1 MNLVAV
7 IVWATDPEPLMAR
20 SLILHESDLC
30 LPRGSS
36 PIVQEFRS
44 VLFLTH
50 NLAEPVGIGRFPKVV
65 GCPLSF

>member
-44 VLFLTH
+44 VLFLTQ
-50 NLAEPVGIGRFPKVV
+50 NVADLGGLGGVQRMWVV
-65 GCPLSF
+65 R

>member
-1 MNLVAV
+1 MNLVTV

-44 VLFLTH
+44 VLFLTQK
-50 NLAEPVGIGRFPKVV
+50 LIKASGLGGAQRMWVV
-65 GCPLSF
+65 R

>member
-7 IVWATDPEPLMAR
+7 IVWATDPEPLMGR

-44 VLFLTH
+44 VLFLTQ
-50 NLAEPVGIGRFPKVV
+50 NVAESGGLGGAQRMWVV
-65 GCPLSF
+65 R

>member
-7 IVWATDPEPLMAR
+7 IVWATDPEPLLAR

-44 VLFLTH
+44 VLFLTQ
-50 NLAEPVGIGRFPKVV
+50 NLAQPIGFGLPQRLLVV
-65 GCPLSF
+65 R

>member
-20 SLILHESDLC
+20 SLILHKSDLC

-36 PIVQEFRS
+36 PIVQEFCS
-44 VLFLTH
+44 VLFLTQ
-50 NLAEPVGIGRFPKVV
+50 NLAEPIGFGLPQRLLVV
-65 GCPLSF
+65 R